1 MASFFPL
8 TVAEEQEHLRL
19 ALRLSQLDLGG
30 SSGAFEGN
38 SIGIA
43 VADSGASAE
52 GTADA
57 GGCEPEPEW
66 ILVHDQDDRTVVS
79 LQQVGGGAQAS
90 AQAAASSEPQSPT
103 ACPQGQVQVGEM
115 EVAQT
120 PPLPRASGAPPPP
133 PRRGGQR
140 PPTVRALVRALDS
153 GLPVDRDVVLAA
165 VLRWCSQEDLD
176 WATQMGP
183 PHYVVWNIPGSP
195 GATGVHSGGS
205 VAWAFLR
212 DRIGPVGD
220 TLPRGVHLCRRDC
233 IFHAILTYVSEAPKH
248 KVRMTPPFH

>member
-1 MASFFPL
+1 M
-8 TVAEEQEHLRL
+8 
-19 ALRLSQLDLGG
+19 
-30 SSGAFEGN
+30 
-38 SIGIA
+38 
-43 VADSGASAE
+43 
-52 GTADA
+52 
-57 GGCEPEPEW
+57 
-66 ILVHDQDDRTVVS
+66 
-79 LQQVGGGAQAS
+79 
-90 AQAAASSEPQSPT
+90 
-103 ACPQGQVQVGEM
+103 
-115 EVAQT
+115 
-120 PPLPRASGAPPPP
+120 
-133 PRRGGQR
+133 
-140 PPTVRALVRALDS
+140 
-153 GLPVDRDVVLAA
+153 DRDVVLAA